1 MSPVDPSNLRD
12 AAIVAASTAS
22 AGLVGAAALGVFHP
36 RAMLFGPG
44 VWRGPTQGSAVA
56 LTFDDGPHPVYTARI
71 AEILGSHG
79 ARGTFFCIGRALDRF
94 PDLARAL
101 HRAGHAL
108 ANHPYRHGTGADL
121 FVSSRL
127 VADLGRCQEILFQI
141 TGLSA
146 RYYRPAV
153 GIRNPVVHK
162 AARRLGLTIVTWSH
176 SARDG
181 VFPLTPKRVR
191 RLASQSWPASI
202 LPPHHAPTHQS
213 PHLPHQPS

>member
-44 VWRGPTQGSAVA
+44 VWRGPTQESAVA

-71 AEILGSHG
+71 AEILASHG
-79 ARGTFFCIGRALDRF
+79 ARGTFFCIGRELDRF

-101 HRAGHAL
+101 HLAGHEL
-108 ANHPYRHGTGADL
+108 ANHTYPHGTAADL

-127 VADLGRCQEILFQI
+127 IADLGRVHEILFQI

-146 RYYRPAV
+146 RYYRPPV
-153 GIRNPVVHK
+153 CTPNP
-162 AARRLGLTIVTWSH
+162 
-176 SARDG
+176 D
-181 VFPLTPKRVR
+181 
-191 RLASQSWPASI
+191 
-202 LPPHHAPTHQS
+202 
-213 PHLPHQPS
+213 